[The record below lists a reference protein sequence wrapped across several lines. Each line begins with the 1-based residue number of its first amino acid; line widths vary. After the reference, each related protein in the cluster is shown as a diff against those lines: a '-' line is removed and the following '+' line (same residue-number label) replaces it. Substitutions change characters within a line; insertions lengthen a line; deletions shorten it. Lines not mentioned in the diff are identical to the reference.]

1 MAKKLKKEEPKQFP
15 LRLMDKALYP
25 FLEKKSQEKKWSVNT
40 LINSILE
47 NDMKKDKK
55 RLENTL

>member
-15 LRLMDKALYP
+15 LRLMDKELYP
-25 FLEKKSQEKKWSVNT
+25 FLENKSKEKKWSVNT